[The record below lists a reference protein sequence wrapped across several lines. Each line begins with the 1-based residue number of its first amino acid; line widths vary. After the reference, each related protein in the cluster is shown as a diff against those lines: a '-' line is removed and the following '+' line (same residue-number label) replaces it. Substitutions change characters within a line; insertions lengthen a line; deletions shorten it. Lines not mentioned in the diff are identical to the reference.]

1 MPSLGGSVSDPTLE
15 SVSADGKV
23 LGLLADPGTP
33 AEIAGK
39 VAGDLAEASGDHGEH
54 SRRWEVST
62 HVQVLPGV
70 SDGYDDLVAVARR
83 CIEQERWDG
92 LLCLTDNPL
101 RDGQYAL
108 VAEFLRDHRV
118 ALLSLPAFG
127 ALPLRRHVGAVAA
140 ELTQELTE
148 PPEHH
153 QSKEGEQR
161 QQGTATRT
169 GRFSRVEAP
178 DPQVTIR
185 IMASRA
191 PLRLLVGLV
200 RANQP
205 WRLLGGLKGALAAAL
220 ATSAYVLINSSTW
233 QFADQ
238 ISTLKLTLLMLFSI
252 ASMVT
257 WLVVDHRL
265 WERPSRDSERRRIRL
280 FNASTVVTLLI
291 GIACAYA
298 VLYAVNLIGETFLI
312 DPGFLETTLGHPARI
327 TDYLSIA
334 WFATSVSLLVGAVGS
349 GFEDEESVRKAAYSR
364 RERERHEQAEKDPD
378 HRATQTR

>member
-1 MPSLGGSVSDPTLE
+1 MSDPTLE

-70 SDGYDDLVAVARR
+70 SDGYDELVAVARR

-92 LLCLTDNPL
+92 VLCLTDNPL

-108 VAEFLRDHRV
+108 VAELLRDYRV

-140 ELTQELTE
+140 
-148 PPEHH
+148 
-153 QSKEGEQR
+153 
-161 QQGTATRT
+161 
-169 GRFSRVEAP
+169 
-178 DPQVTIR
+178 D
-185 IMASRA
+185 
-191 PLRLLVGLV
+191 
-200 RANQP
+200 
-205 WRLLGGLKGALAAAL
+205 
-220 ATSAYVLINSSTW
+220 YVLINSSTW

-265 WERPSRDSERRRIRL
+265 WERPSEDSQRRRIRL

-298 VLYAVNLIGETFLI
+298 VLYAVNLIGEAFLI

-334 WFATSVSLLVGAVGS
+334 WFATSVSLVAGAVGS
-349 GFEDEESVRKAAYSR
+349 GFEDEQSVRKAAYSQ
-364 RERERHEQAEKDPD
+364 RERERHEQAEKDSD
-378 HRATQTR
+378 DRATQTP